1 MGVDTTGDDDL
12 ATDFATETPEDT
24 GVDVTV
30 DGMGIDTTGDD
41 MVIDTTS
48 DDTTET
54 GEEENPDEPILK
66 SVQKLTGKL
75 AQKMRS
81 GSEELE
87 SKDYKYVVNSILSAI
102 DMTKISEEDMADMLS
117 KLENKDSEDTEKAET
132 EVETP
137 EEPIQEQPLNYLK
150 RIRKSTIDEFLN
162 R

>member
-1 MGVDTTGDDDL
+1 MGVDTTGEDNL
-12 ATDFATETPEDT
+12 ATDFATETPDDM
-24 GVDVTV
+24 GVDTTSDDMSV
-30 DGMGIDTTGDD
+30 DTTDTGIDTTGDD
-41 MVIDTTS
+41 MS
-48 DDTTET
+48 DTET
-54 GEEENPDEPILK
+54 DGEENPDEPILK